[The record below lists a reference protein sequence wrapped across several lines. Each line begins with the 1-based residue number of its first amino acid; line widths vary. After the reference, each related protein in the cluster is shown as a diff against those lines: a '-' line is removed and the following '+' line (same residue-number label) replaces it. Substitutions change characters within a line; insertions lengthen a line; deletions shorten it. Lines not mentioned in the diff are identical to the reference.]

1 MEKRKSQWL
10 FWVILG
16 SASFVLA
23 VTTTVAVLL
32 YVLHDD
38 TDSDFSF
45 SSHKIGVV
53 ELTGVIFDSKSW
65 IEQLQRFGE
74 NSSIKA
80 IVLRIDSP
88 GGGVAASQEVYNEV
102 LRIRRE
108 KRKIIV
114 SSIGSVGASGAY
126 YIACGTDKIV
136 ANPASI
142 TGSIGVIAEWVNYG
156 ELLKWAKLKSVV
168 LKSSELKDAG
178 SPVREL
184 TEEEKKYLQNIIDD
198 MYIQF
203 VQVVA
208 EGRKFDLE
216 RAKSFSDGR
225 VYTGKDAKAKKLIDE
240 IGSLQDAIQITA
252 KLAKISGEP
261 RLVYPARER
270 TGLIDLFF
278 GDATR
283 VLPLGAALPDQ
294 RIQFSYLWK

>member
-1 MEKRKSQWL
+1 MEKKKSRWL
-10 FWVILG
+10 VWVIVG
-16 SASFVLA
+16 CASFVLVVA
-23 VTTTVAVLL
+23 TTVAVLL

-38 TDSDFSF
+38 GDSDFSF
-45 SSHKIGVV
+45 SSNKIGVI

-65 IEQLQRFGE
+65 IEQLQRFA
-74 NSSIKA
+74 NNASIKA
-80 IVLRIDSP
+80 ILLRIDSP
-88 GGGVAASQEVYNEV
+88 GGGVAASQEIYNEV

-108 KRKIIV
+108 KKKIIV

-136 ANPASI
+136 ANAASI

-184 TEEEKKYLQNIIDD
+184 TDEEKKYLQNIIDD

-208 EGRKFDLE
+208 EGRKFDIE

-225 VYTGKDAKAKKLIDE
+225 VYTGKDAKSKKLVDE
-240 IGSLQDAIQITA
+240 LGGFQDAIQITA
-252 KLAKISGEP
+252 KLAKITGEP
-261 RLVYPARER
+261 HLVYPARER
-270 TGLIDLFF
+270 TGLIDLLF
-278 GDATR
+278 GGTSS
-283 VLPLGAALPDQ
+283 VFPFGAALPDQ

>member
-1 MEKRKSQWL
+1 MDKKRSGWL
-10 FWVILG
+10 VWVIVG
-16 SASFVLA
+16 GGVFVFSLVMA
-23 VTTTVAVLL
+23 VALL
-32 YVLHDD
+32 FYVFHDD
-38 TDSDFSF
+38 SDGDFSF
-45 SSHKIGVV
+45 SGNRIGIV

-65 IEQLQRFGE
+65 IEQLQRFAE

-80 IVLRIDSP
+80 IILRIDSP
-88 GGGVAASQEVYNEV
+88 GGGVAASQEVHNEV
-102 LRIRRE
+102 VRIRRE
-108 KRKIIV
+108 KRKVIV

-136 ANPASI
+136 ANAASI

-184 TEEEKKYLQNIIDD
+184 TETEKKYLQNIIDD

-208 EGRKFDLE
+208 QGRKFDLE
-216 RAKSFSDGR
+216 KAKSFSDGR
-225 VYTGKDAKAKKLIDE
+225 IFTGKDAKAKALIDD
-240 IGSLQDAIQITA
+240 IGNLQDAIRITA
-252 KLAKISGEP
+252 KMANISGEP

-270 TGLIDLFF
+270 TGLIDLIF
-278 GDATR
+278 GDAR
-283 VLPLGAALPDQ
+283 QVFPFGAALPDQ

>member
-1 MEKRKSQWL
+1 MEKKKSRWL
-10 FWVILG
+10 FWVIVG
-16 SASFVLA
+16 GASFVLA
-23 VTTTVAVLL
+23 VATTVAVLL
-32 YVLHDD
+32 YALHDE
-38 TDSDFSF
+38 DSDFSF
-45 SSHKIGVV
+45 SNNKIGVV

-65 IEQLQRFGE
+65 IEQLQRFGD

-102 LRIRRE
+102 LRVRRE
-108 KRKIIV
+108 KKKVIV
-114 SSIGSVGASGAY
+114 ASIGSVGASGAY
-126 YIACGTDKIV
+126 YIACGTDRIV
-136 ANPASI
+136 ANAASI

-156 ELLKWAKLKSVV
+156 ELLKWAKLKTVV
-168 LKSSELKDAG
+168 LKSSDLKDAG

-216 RAKSFSDGR
+216 KAKSFSDGR
-225 VYTGKDAKAKKLIDE
+225 VYTGKDAKSKKLIDE
-240 IGSLQDAIQITA
+240 IGSLQDAIRIAA
-252 KLAKISGEP
+252 KMVKIIGEP
-261 RLVYPARER
+261 HLVYPAHER
-270 TGLIDLFF
+270 TGLIDLLF
-278 GDATR
+278 GDASR
-283 VLPLGAALPDQ
+283 MLPLGAAALPDQ